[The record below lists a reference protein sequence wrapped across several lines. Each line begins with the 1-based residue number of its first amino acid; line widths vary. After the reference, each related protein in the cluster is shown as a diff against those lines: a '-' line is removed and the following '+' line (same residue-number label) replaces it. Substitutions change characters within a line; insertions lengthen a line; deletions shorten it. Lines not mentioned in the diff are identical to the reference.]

1 MAEYPKTRNGGK
13 RSRREV
19 SIVAVKVDNTE
30 KKNLVIEYNVL

>member
-19 SIVAVKVDNTE
+19 SIVAVKVDYTG
-30 KKNLVIEYNVL
+30 KSIVIEYNVL